1 MSGGDDAEAFEAL
14 PIAHLK
20 VELGEDVG
28 GRVGH
33 KGIEQRCGY
42 PYGLE
47 QIIKDGVEA
56 GLAALVLA
64 EDPGCGLVDIF
75 VGPAQEGEDL
85 GNGVGHLELVHL
97 GLDPFGGLEGQEYK
111 LVVDG
116 ILLLADADDAV
127 KILVGHGYRA
137 VDKVSEDVGQVG
149 IDTLD
154 KQLVGQSAVAG
165 KRDVMEQI
173 IADGVKAVKL
183 YQIVG
188 VKDVAL

>member
-1 MSGGDDAEAFEAL
+1 M
-14 PIAHLK
+14 
-20 VELGEDVG
+20 
-28 GRVGH
+28 
-33 KGIEQRCGY
+33 
-42 PYGLE
+42 
-47 QIIKDGVEA
+47 
-56 GLAALVLA
+56 
-64 EDPGCGLVDIF
+64 
-75 VGPAQEGEDL
+75 
-85 GNGVGHLELVHL
+85 
-97 GLDPFGGLEGQEYK
+97 
-111 LVVDG
+111 
-116 ILLLADADDAV
+116 
-127 KILVGHGYRA
+127 GHGYRA